1 MARAAL
7 DSIPRASPAGVSPP
21 APVPFAKVPPED
33 DSDLKIFFGSAE
45 TGNLAL
51 RRLKRRV
58 RREKSLDETGSQ
70 DRWLISY
77 SDFITLLFAF
87 FVVMYAISQVNE
99 SKYRV
104 LSESMIQAFRPQGNL
119 DAKSILE
126 NKIGQPSTTPV
137 PAGVIPHAVPN
148 PEVPKMPPLPKL
160 REVELELRKELDPLI
175 QTGDIRIASGTQGLS
190 IELNAKVS
198 FKTGEAAMTFD
209 SFLPLRQVARILA
222 RNAHSIRV
230 EGHTEGEPLGD
241 TQAYPTQ
248 WELST
253 ARASRVVRY
262 FIGIGVDP
270 QRLSA
275 AGYGDTRMSDSGD
288 NRRVSIIVLPEGGES
303 APTMTTVLPNGTLNP
318 NGPLNPGEALN
329 PGAKEMKELEEGG
342 RVSDRVQP

>member
-1 MARAAL
+1 MAQSSAPVL
-7 DSIPRASPAGVSPP
+7 DSAGLPITPSSGAKPP
-21 APVPFAKVPPED
+21 APFAEIAPEE
-33 DSDLKIFFGSAE
+33 SGLKIFFGVSQPE
-45 TGNLAL
+45 NRAL

-58 RREKSLDETGSQ
+58 RREKVLGEIDSQ

-104 LSESMIQAFRPQGNL
+104 LSESLIQAFKPQGNL
-119 DAKSILE
+119 EAKSIME
-126 NKIGQPSTTPV
+126 NKTGQPSTTPV
-137 PAGVIPHAVPN
+137 PAGVIPQAMPN
-148 PEVPKMPPLPKL
+148 PDIPKVPHLPKL
-160 REVELELRKELDPLI
+160 RDVELEIRKELDPLI

-190 IELNAKVS
+190 IELKTKVS

-222 RNAHSIRV
+222 RNAHLIRV
-230 EGHTEGEPLGD
+230 EGHTDGEPLGG
-241 TQAYPTQ
+241 QPGYPSQ

-262 FIGIGVDP
+262 FIDNGVDP

-275 AGYGDTRMSDSGD
+275 AGYGDTRVSDSGD

-303 APTMTTVLPNGTLNP
+303 APTTTSVLPNGTVSP
-318 NGPLNPGEALN
+318 EI
-329 PGAKEMKELEEGG
+329 KE
-342 RVSDRVQP
+342 VN

>member
-1 MARAAL
+1 MPVLGAESQDRNTAAPFTE
-7 DSIPRASPAGVSPP
+7 IPA
-21 APVPFAKVPPED
+21 ED
-33 DSDLKIFFGSAE
+33 DASLKIFFGQPQ
-45 TGNLAL
+45 TGQRAL

-58 RREKSLDETGSQ
+58 RRQRNLGETDNQ

-104 LSESMIQAFRPQGNL
+104 LSESIIQAFRPQGNL
-119 DAKSILE
+119 EAKSILE

-148 PEVPKMPPLPKL
+148 PEVPKIPHLPKL
-160 REVELELRKELDPLI
+160 RDVELEIRKELDPLI

-209 SFLPLRQVARILA
+209 SFLPLKQVARILA

-230 EGHTEGEPLGD
+230 EGHTGGETIGD
-241 TQAYPTQ
+241 QQVYPTQ

-262 FIGIGVDP
+262 FIDNGVDP
-270 QRLSA
+270 QRLAA
-275 AGYGDTRMSDSGD
+275 AGYSDTRMSDLAN
-288 NRRVSIIVLPEGGES
+288 NRRVSIVVLPQGGET
-303 APTMTTVLPNGTLNP
+303 APVTTSVLPDGSVSP
-318 NGPLNPGEALN
+318 NV
-329 PGAKEMKELEEGG
+329 KELH
-342 RVSDRVQP
+342 